1 MSSEH
6 NRVANA
12 HHLFEQ
18 GMYTEALNEL
28 RMAIGEGKEYPDV
41 YNLMGLCNSMLSDYK
56 VAVSYYQ
63 KALELNPAYEEAR
76 LNLLITLTDLGK
88 YEEADAELTI
98 MMVSTKIRPDELS
111 SAIKARLAEGYR
123 ELAAL
128 DLETGRIEEAEKL
141 INEAVE
147 LAPSYADLLVFH
159 GKILRRGG
167 RLSEAEDVLEK
178 AVAINPDYHNCHLEL
193 GLVHF
198 QQGAYDTAKEHL
210 QKARELS
217 EGTSREAELYL
228 SFLETKDPR
237 KRNKP

>member
-1 MSSEH
+1 VSSEH
-6 NRVANA
+6 DRVGNA
-12 HHLFEQ
+12 RHLFER
-18 GMYTEALNEL
+18 GMYAEALNEL

-41 YNLMGLCNSMLSDYK
+41 YNMMGLCNSMCSDYK

-76 LNLLITLTDLGK
+76 LNLLITLSDLGRYK
-88 YEEADAELTI
+88 EADTELAV
-98 MMVSTKIRPDELS
+98 MLASTKKIRPDELS
-111 SAIKARLAEGYR
+111 PAIKARLAEGYR

-128 DLETGRIEEAEKL
+128 ELEMGRIEQAERL

-147 LAPSYADLLVFH
+147 LAPSYVDLLVFR

-167 RLSEAEDVLEK
+167 RLSEAEEILEK
-178 AVAINPDYHNCHLEL
+178 AITINPNYQNGQLEL

-198 QQGAYDTAKEHL
+198 QQGAYDTAQEHL

-217 EGTSREAELYL
+217 KGTSREAELYM
-228 SFLETKDPR
+228 SFLKSRTEEKG
-237 KRNKP
+237 

>member
-1 MSSEH
+1 MSSEQ

-12 HHLFEQ
+12 RHLIEQ
-18 GMYTEALNEL
+18 GMYAEALNEL

-41 YNLMGLCNSMLSDYK
+41 YNLMGLCNSMLNDYK

-76 LNLLITLTDLGK
+76 LNLLITLSDLGK
-88 YEEADAELTI
+88 YKEADAELTI
-98 MMVSTKIRPDELS
+98 MMASTKMRPDELS
-111 SAIKARLAEGYR
+111 PAIKARLAEGYR

-128 DLETGRIEEAEKL
+128 DLESGRIEEAEKL

-147 LAPSYADLLVFH
+147 LAPMYADLLVFH

-178 AVAINPDYHNCHLEL
+178 AVAINPGYHNCHLEL

-210 QKARELS
+210 QKAREIS

-228 SFLETKDPR
+228 SFLETRTK
-237 KRNKP
+237 K

>member
-6 NRVANA
+6 DRVGNA
-12 HHLFEQ
+12 RHLFER
-18 GMYTEALNEL
+18 GMYAEALNEL

-41 YNLMGLCNSMLSDYK
+41 YNMMGLCNSMCSDYK

-76 LNLLITLTDLGK
+76 LNLLITLSDLGRYK
-88 YEEADAELTI
+88 EADTELAV
-98 MMVSTKIRPDELS
+98 MLASTKKIRPDELS
-111 SAIKARLAEGYR
+111 PAIKARLAEGYR

-128 DLETGRIEEAEKL
+128 ELEMGRIEQAERL

-147 LAPSYADLLVFH
+147 LAPSYVDLLVFR

-167 RLSEAEDVLEK
+167 RLSEAEEILEK
-178 AVAINPDYHNCHLEL
+178 AITINPNYQNGQLEL

-198 QQGAYDTAKEHL
+198 QQGAYDTAQEHL

-217 EGTSREAELYL
+217 KGTSREAELYM
-228 SFLETKDPR
+228 SFLKSRTEEKG
-237 KRNKP
+237 